1 MLRSLRIPID
11 HSMMEAE
18 SVILC
23 GGRQMTANS
32 TAESG
37 SEEGGMHGAN
47 KRGWLKQLPISE
59 AMTLS

>member
-1 MLRSLRIPID
+1 
-11 HSMMEAE
+11 MMEAE